1 MVRFLMKQTLIHS
14 EKAKKFCKIFP
25 LLLTTVHTVKSKG
38 KISQN
43 FVAFSEYM
51 NFIVNILQCIC
62 LKDESK
68 IKPDFYN
75 LDCMLLIHFCRKY
88 MVTSL
93 ILFPAKQLELIFFC
107 FIVKPCRSEF
117 MPKPF

>member
-1 MVRFLMKQTLIHS
+1 MFKVYHIEFEHS
-14 EKAKKFCKIFP
+14 VC
-25 LLLTTVHTVKSKG
+25 TVVKSKG

-51 NFIVNILQCIC
+51 NFIVYILQCIC
-62 LKDESK
+62 LQDESK

-117 MPKPF
+117 MPKSF